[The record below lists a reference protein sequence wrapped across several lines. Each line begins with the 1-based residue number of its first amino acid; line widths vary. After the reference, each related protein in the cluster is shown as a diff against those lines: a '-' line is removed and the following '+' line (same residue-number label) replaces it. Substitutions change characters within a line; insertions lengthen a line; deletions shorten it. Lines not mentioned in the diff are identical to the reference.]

1 MLEGFIQ
8 IALTLL
14 LLVAIVPFLSRYMAR
29 VFLGERTL
37 LDPVMTPVE
46 SLIYKA
52 GGIRARETMT
62 GWQYAR
68 AVICSNLRWLF
79 LSP

>member
-1 MLEGFIQ
+1 
-8 IALTLL
+8 
-14 LLVAIVPFLSRYMAR
+14 MAR

-46 SLIYKA
+46 SFIYKA

-62 GWQYAR
+62 G
-68 AVICSNLRWLF
+68 
-79 LSP
+79 

>member
-1 MLEGFIQ
+1 
-8 IALTLL
+8 
-14 LLVAIVPFLSRYMAR
+14 MAR

-46 SLIYKA
+46 SFIYKA

-62 GWQYAR
+62 GYTNSLKASYR
-68 AVICSNLRWLF
+68 
-79 LSP
+79 